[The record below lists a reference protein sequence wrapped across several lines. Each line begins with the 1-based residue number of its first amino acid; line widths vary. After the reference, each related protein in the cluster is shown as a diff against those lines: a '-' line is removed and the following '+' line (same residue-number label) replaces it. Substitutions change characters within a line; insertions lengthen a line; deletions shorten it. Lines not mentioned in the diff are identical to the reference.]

1 MEGLVVGG
9 SVVFVDSVGKQ
20 FPALVTAIW
29 GKPEDVPCI
38 NVVFISGDDTRQ
50 DSYGRQVERS
60 TSVVHRSK
68 QPAHGFYYM
77 FAGDTPNPVAP
88 VQN

>member
-1 MEGLVVGG
+1 MDLKVGKE
-9 SVVFVDSVGKQ
+9 VVFVDSVGKQ
-20 FPALVTAIW
+20 FPALITAIH
-29 GKPEDVPCI
+29 GRPEDVPCV
-38 NVVFISGDDTRQ
+38 NVVFISGDETRQ

-77 FAGDTPNPVAP
+77 EPGDTPNPIAP